1 MMIETIPAQDR
12 LSFIFPQRPNRN
24 KKHEK
29 TSSNQL
35 LAFWPS
41 G

>member
-1 MMIETIPAQDR
+1 MIIETILAPDR
-12 LSFIFPQRPNRN
+12 LSFIFPQQPNRN

-35 LAFWPS
+35 LACWPS